1 MHIFLYVNISIIICI
16 YFYMYICIYIYTY
29 IYVLIYIYIYIYILM
44 YIFMYFYF
52 YVYIYIY
59 MYFYRCMYVY
69 MYVNIYI
76 GIYIYINKGIHLFM
90 YIYIYIL
97 YLYIYVY
104 IEPPTITR
112 KMNLSW
118 RLSHFSGHVPHF
130 IYSLECCPL
139 SAIVFVSFWL
149 FFMLLGKS
157 PKRCA
162 HVTFHPFPRISSSWT
177 LKGTVPWPILTLH
190 LKDVLRPTSGAESCL

>member
-1 MHIFLYVNISIIICI
+1 
-16 YFYMYICIYIYTY
+16 
-29 IYVLIYIYIYIYILM
+29 
-44 YIFMYFYF
+44 
-52 YVYIYIY
+52 

-69 MYVNIYI
+69 MYVNIYNI
-76 GIYIYINKGIHLFM
+76 RYSFTYVYMYLYIYICIF
-90 YIYIYIL
+90 YIYIYIC
-97 YLYIYVY
+97 IYWTTNHNKEDEL
-104 IEPPTITR
+104 IMTSLT
-112 KMNLSW
+112 
-118 RLSHFSGHVPHF
+118 FSGHVPHF